1 MPRLLTSD
9 IIARRIVSNAIKR
22 VLGQE
27 AKEEVRNA
35 RRKIKENNAL
45 LKKFIKN
52 REKIFKKALNTKL
65 PGDDDIF
72 ASEDNSTDN
81 LIISHRAFPKKL
93 IEDMKLSGDKKPV
106 ATMTMDDVYRKSMKF
121 DDFSHSE
128 NFTHV
133 ADILI
138 DRVEKRQTLIEF
150 SPVNNDMWND
160 SGNWIYIFTINGH
173 IVKIGGTKNGLRQ
186 RAASYLC
193 GHHTRKSN
201 VCSITNGIIYN
212 TFLSYLIDG
221 ATIKMY
227 GMKCP
232 IVSTTI
238 IAFGETHTVEA
249 QIFDVYESVLIRK
262 YATEHGT
269 PPILSSRSDPRYS

>member
-1 MPRLLTSD
+1 MPRLLASD
-9 IIARRIVSNAIKR
+9 VIARRIVSKAITR
-22 VLGQE
+22 VLGQA
-27 AKEEVRNA
+27 AKEEVRIA
-35 RRKIKENNAL
+35 RQKIKENNAL

-52 REKIFKKALNTKL
+52 REKFFKKALNTKL
-65 PGDDDIF
+65 PDDDEIF
-72 ASEDNSTDN
+72 ATEENSSVNVDT
-81 LIISHRAFPKKL
+81 SSQSFPKKL
-93 IEDMKLSGDKKPV
+93 IADMRLSGDKKPV
-106 ATMTMDDVYRKSMKF
+106 ATMTMDDVNNKSMKF
-121 DDFSHSE
+121 EDFSHSK
-128 NFTHV
+128 NFAHV
-133 ADILI
+133 ANIII
-138 DRVEKRQTLIEF
+138 DRVEKRQTLLEF
-150 SPVNNDMWND
+150 AYVDTYMWND
-160 SGNWIYIFTINGH
+160 SGNWIYIFTINDH

-201 VCSITNGIIYN
+201 VCSVTNGIIYN

-232 IVSTTI
+232 VVSTTI
-238 IAFGETHTVEA
+238 VAFGETHTVEA